1 MKYSEAKQVRI
12 FVIRLEDG
20 DIIHEEI
27 EQFAREKSIKAGALI
42 ILGGTDEGSRLVV
55 GPEDGREDGREDTI
69 VPMEHILDNVN
80 EIAGVGTIFPDEN
93 GNPALHMHIA
103 CGRRTSTVTGCI
115 RKGVIA
121 WHILE
126 VILFELVDTT
136 ALRAFDSVTGFE
148 LLEP

>member
-1 MKYSEAKQVRI
+1 MKYSEAKQGRI

-27 EQFAREKSIKAGALI
+27 EQFAREKAIKAGTLI
-42 ILGGTDEGSRLVV
+42 ILGGADEGSKLVV
-55 GPEDGREDGREDTI
+55 GPEDGRKDTI

-103 CGRRTSTVTGCI
+103 CGRKSSTVTGCV
-115 RKGVIA
+115 RKGVRA

-126 VILFELVDTT
+126 VTLFELVDTT
-136 ALRAFDSVTGFE
+136 ALRAFDSTTGFE
-148 LLEP
+148 LLQP